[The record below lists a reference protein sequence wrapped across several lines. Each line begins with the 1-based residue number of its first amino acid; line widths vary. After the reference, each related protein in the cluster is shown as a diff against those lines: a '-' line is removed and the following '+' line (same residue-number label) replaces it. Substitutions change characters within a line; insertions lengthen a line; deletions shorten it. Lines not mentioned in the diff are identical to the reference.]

1 MEGLDLRDIIADE
14 VQYRGLPETVTD
26 DAIRYL
32 RGSDRLMELLDMVVY
47 EAICHV
53 VSDT

>member
-1 MEGLDLRDIIADE
+1 MEGLDLRDMIADE

-26 DAIRYL
+26 DAMRYL
-32 RGSDRLMELLDMVVY
+32 RGSDRLMEMLDMVVY

-53 VSDT
+53 ASDT